1 MAQKIKPTVHRLGIT
16 TSWANRWFFKK
27 SLRFFIEED
36 YAIREIIKERIL
48 QAGKADLLI
57 ERRAEEIRIN
67 IKAGRPGLII
77 GRGGKGIEDLKN
89 EIVRKI
95 KAIRK
100 ENRISE
106 NFVLHVNI
114 EELKRTEVSA
124 AIIAQQIA
132 SDVERRLPF
141 RRIIKRNLDA
151 LKQNR
156 EVKGARIRLS
166 GRLNGAEISR
176 SEWLAFGRM
185 PLQTFRANIDYAE
198 AISYN
203 TYGVIGVKVWIYK
216 GDIFEKN

>member
-16 TSWANRWFFKK
+16 NSWANRWFFKK

-48 QAGKADLLI
+48 QAGIADLLI

>member
-1 MAQKIKPTVHRLGIT
+1 
-16 TSWANRWFFKK
+16 
-27 SLRFFIEED
+27 
-36 YAIREIIKERIL
+36 
-48 QAGKADLLI
+48 
-57 ERRAEEIRIN
+57 
-67 IKAGRPGLII
+67 
-77 GRGGKGIEDLKN
+77 
-89 EIVRKI
+89 
-95 KAIRK
+95 
-100 ENRISE
+100 
-106 NFVLHVNI
+106 VLHVNI